1 MRVIVRDTVRDKWL
15 IVRLSEGSEG
25 KICFQGVETKSPTL
39 SQRGTSDLTK
49 TYIV

>member
-1 MRVIVRDTVRDKWL
+1 MRVVVRVKCLMLRCG
-15 IVRLSEGSEG
+15 EGGEG
-25 KICFQGVETKSPTL
+25 KICIQGVETKSPTL